1 MHVENFVAEPFMD
14 KIMEFGGFVIK
25 YWQPNSKGKNS
36 KIQCGFNDKYMAE
49 FLLYEKSR
57 KWPCIG
63 DVMTEIWCYTAKCV
77 DVYGASK

>member
-36 KIQCGFNDKYMAE
+36 KIQCGFNDKYMTE
-49 FLLYEKSR
+49 FL
-57 KWPCIG
+57 
-63 DVMTEIWCYTAKCV
+63 
-77 DVYGASK
+77 